1 MSITIRQARPEDA
14 AAIYAMIYELAVYEK
29 APEEVITTPDEI
41 GETLFGADS
50 KTEALIAEYEG
61 KIAGYAV
68 FFTSY
73 STAWPQRYLYGRP
86 VCIPGLSR

>member
-1 MSITIRQARPEDA
+1 M
-14 AAIYAMIYELAVYEK
+14 
-29 APEEVITTPDEI
+29 ITTPDEI

-73 STAWPQRYLYGRP
+73 STRLAATVSIWKTCMYPRIIAVKAREEP
-86 VCIPGLSR
+86 C